1 MEFNSSS
8 ITISFA
14 DMGLLDVIQ
23 LSLVVLGAYRLV
35 VLLRYVLPRDV
46 VPHVSTA
53 MNETQ
58 SLLDKAEAVNAI
70 PKDNEHKKDLTM
82 YTVFRYVGI
91 ISLTCYLFFFSRSLR
106 AQLLRMRMESNRS
119 PGFISQLQLL
129 FLRGLTFRLYR
140 LSTHIEAVRVK
151 VELAMDELHLAT
163 GQSATTT
170 ALASSTPKADGAQSV
185 PLL

>member
-1 MEFNSSS
+1 MCFLATSS
-8 ITISFA
+8 
-14 DMGLLDVIQ
+14 
-23 LSLVVLGAYRLV
+23 
-35 VLLRYVLPRDV
+35 
-46 VPHVSTA
+46 PHVSTA

-70 PKDNEHKKDLTM
+70 PKDNEHKKDLT
-82 YTVFRYVGI
+82 I
-91 ISLTCYLFFFSRSLR
+91 LR

>member
-58 SLLDKAEAVNAI
+58 TLLDKAEAVNAI
-70 PKDNEHKKDLTM
+70 PKDNEHKKDLT
-82 YTVFRYVGI
+82 I
-91 ISLTCYLFFFSRSLR
+91 LR
-106 AQLLRMRMESNRS
+106 AQLLRMRMQSNRS

-163 GQSATTT
+163 QQSATTT
-170 ALASSTPKADGAQSV
+170 ALAPSTPKVDGAQSV